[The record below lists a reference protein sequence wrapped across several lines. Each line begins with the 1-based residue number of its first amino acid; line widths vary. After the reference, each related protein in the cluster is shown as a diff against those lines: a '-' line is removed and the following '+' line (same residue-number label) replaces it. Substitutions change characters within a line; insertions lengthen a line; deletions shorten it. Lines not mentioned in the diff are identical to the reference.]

1 MTPGTR
7 VYDVNTKY
15 TGTLVTQPELADN
28 GSFRLVAD
36 VRWDS
41 GTRTTVYTDHLRA
54 YTAR

>member
-15 TGTLVTQPELADN
+15 TGTLVTQPELAGS

-36 VRWDS
+36 VAWDN
-41 GTRTTVYTDHLRA
+41 GTTTTVYTDGIRA
-54 YTAR
+54 YAA